1 VILLS
6 CFFLVIALCES
17 SQAQDVNAR
26 FPDPATVNADY
37 PDDVQRYAAFSILND
52 ALMADA
58 PKPMSSANYQ
68 KSSAYMATYNAID
81 GQHMMAGIQSQAY
94 KAWAAQRD
102 KKIDDFTFR
111 RSVLEKYQLTS
122 LQPIAR
128 PPPPTYAA
136 PPSGDVQ
143 IPGQIYRAPAAP
155 GHQLFLYAMP
165 LALVSWAGMVVA
177 PWLLMCRSGTKSRF
191 AKPPLLEKIDG
202 LPQLPESLQVIELP
216 GVRYFAKTFT
226 GLLLNKETTVRSSS
240 FTTTTPE
247 RIETIGNTIHRT
259 PGETT
264 TSYFSSRTDS
274 LRMRTPDGRESTWTL
289 TGNSGDRVFNG
300 QILSGIAHPV
310 KNDFFEFVLVYN
322 HNTSE
327 FVRVEEG
334 LTNAH
339 RAGWITGWLAQPVSV
354 LVGTPGFAIVI
365 GYFLTEPPPI
375 IQIGWDMS
383 GVILLL
389 MAGFCSLTVAFFL
402 VNALKARLVNRRSA
416 RLLAQYGPPFRQ
428 YLDQLTPVLKQR
440 FGIR

>member
-1 VILLS
+1 VHQKKLIILPNYLHSFCFFRRYLASVILLS

-177 PWLLMCRSGTKSRF
+177 PWRQTSAF
-191 AKPPLLEKIDG
+191 
-202 LPQLPESLQVIELP
+202 
-216 GVRYFAKTFT
+216 
-226 GLLLNKETTVRSSS
+226 
-240 FTTTTPE
+240 
-247 RIETIGNTIHRT
+247 
-259 PGETT
+259 GEN
-264 TSYFSSRTDS
+264 RR
-274 LRMRTPDGRESTWTL
+274 LAP
-289 TGNSGDRVFNG
+289 
-300 QILSGIAHPV
+300 IAGIAA
-310 KNDFFEFVLVYN
+310 
-322 HNTSE
+322 S
-327 FVRVEEG
+327 
-334 LTNAH
+334 H
-339 RAGWITGWLAQPVSV
+339 RIARR
-354 LVGTPGFAIVI
+354 
-365 GYFLTEPPPI
+365 
-375 IQIGWDMS
+375 
-383 GVILLL
+383 
-389 MAGFCSLTVAFFL
+389 
-402 VNALKARLVNRRSA
+402 ALFRQNF
-416 RLLAQYGPPFRQ
+416 YGPPAQ
-428 YLDQLTPVLKQR
+428 
-440 FGIR
+440 